1 MRNPKSGIKDLD
13 SLIKQLFESK
23 SEGSLSAKRFEILTA
38 EYEIEQ
44 EDLERQIAKLQAGL
58 EVYDAESG
66 NTEQF
71 IKLVRKYTE
80 IPELTPTILNEY
92 IEKIV
97 VLKADKSSG
106 RIITATAIK
115 SLRKRRRSWR
125 QSLSKHRRK
134 LPPKKKPA
142 VNANAYTSVSI
153 SANGSVKSVNRKNS
167 KRNCN
172 NQNPHETSRRPHVA
186 QGGKKIF

>member
-1 MRNPKSGIKDLD
+1 MLRQQRYSRSSLRNPKSGIKDLD

-44 EDLERQIAKLQAGL
+44 EDLECQIAKLQAGL

-115 SLRKRRRSWR
+115 SLRKRRRSRMWTGFC
-125 QSLSKHRRK
+125 SAHR
-134 LPPKKKPA
+134 
-142 VNANAYTSVSI
+142 
-153 SANGSVKSVNRKNS
+153 
-167 KRNCN
+167 
-172 NQNPHETSRRPHVA
+172 SR
-186 QGGKKIF
+186 